1 MLGHPDVSSSG
12 QVGRTRSPSALRSLE
27 LGALLRAIDELHLD
41 GLLTDAECRTKR
53 RRLTA
58 SF

>member
-1 MLGHPDVSSSG
+1 MLGHPDISSSD
-12 QVGRTRSPSALRSLE
+12 QIGRTRSPSALRSLE
-27 LGALLRAIDELHLD
+27 LGALLQAIDDLHLD
-41 GLLTDAECRTKR
+41 GLLTDSECRTKR